1 MAGRPT
7 DHLLYR
13 VGGGLHAC
21 IFLNGNCSCKGNISY
36 FNAWLGELPHPVKI
50 VVPGNHEF
58 LLEGDDQ
65 APRRLS
71 NATLLINRGVEAW
84 A

>member
-1 MAGRPT
+1 MYA
-7 DHLLYR
+7 D
-13 VGGGLHAC
+13 
-21 IFLNGNCSCKGNISY
+21 

-65 APRRLS
+65 AARRLS
-71 NATLLINRGVEAW
+71 NAT
-84 A
+84 

>member
-1 MAGRPT
+1 VAGNRPT

-36 FNAWLGELPHPVKI
+36 FNAGLGELPHPVKMEVKPQLHVFGHI
-50 VVPGNHEF
+50 HG
-58 LLEGDDQ
+58 G
-65 APRRLS
+65 
-71 NATLLINRGVEAW
+71 
-84 A
+84 